1 AFQVPYTIQDDAR
14 QHVFWMQ
21 RFIDPELFPSDP
33 IADYYQSV
41 APAGIRTL
49 YRFLAWLGGSPIL
62 ASKLIPPV
70 LFVLDAALAY
80 WLCLAIIPIPAAAF
94 SAALLL
100 SQALAM
106 NDAVFS
112 GTAKGFTYVC
122 GLSVLLCLTRGW
134 LWPFLLAI
142 ALQSLFYPQLVLIF
156 AVMLLLGLVERSSD
170 GIQSSWLVL
179 RSLGLRWC
187 QSRKLRVMCLNG
199 FAVAV
204 VVMLPF
210 LLSEN
215 EFGPTVTF
223 EQARA
228 MPEFFSGGRVPFFYD
243 DDPLRFWLHGRGG
256 LRINS
261 ILTPATNV
269 LGLSLPL
276 LLCFPRQFPL
286 LKGLTPAALW
296 IPRLA
301 IACLAWFVAA
311 HLSLFTLYLPSRF
324 TEHTL
329 RVVMTLCAGIA
340 IAAVVDAAMQGAAR
354 GWGKSALGRV
364 KALLLLPIAGAFTA
378 LLLFYP
384 ALTSGFPFP
393 SYRVGTNPELY
404 KFFLAQPKDTAIAS
418 LSHEGS
424 FIPTFARRSVL
435 VDREFSIPYHTGYYR
450 QIRQRASDLV
460 VAQYSLAPEEL
471 QQAIAKYDIDFWLL
485 DRNAFNVEM
494 VQGNSWLQQFQP
506 AATAAAANL
515 RSGDPVVLATLRDSC
530 TVFESGSQ
538 IVIDANCVTQ
548 HL

>member
-1 AFQVPYTIQDDAR
+1 MGGKTVLETVGKGIEDIRRSLFVPGTKWTSPHVRFWLLVSVLFGLGFSVMGLLEAFQVPYTIQDDAR

-41 APAGIRTL
+41 APAGVRTL
-49 YRFLAWLGGSPIL
+49 YRFLAWLGVSPIL

-70 LFVLDAALAY
+70 LFVLDAVLAY

-187 QSRKLRVMCLNG
+187 QSRKLRVMCLSG

-256 LRINS
+256 
-261 ILTPATNV
+261 
-269 LGLSLPL
+269 
-276 LLCFPRQFPL
+276 
-286 LKGLTPAALW
+286 
-296 IPRLA
+296 
-301 IACLAWFVAA
+301 AA
-311 HLSLFTLYLPSRF
+311 HQQYLDPR
-324 TEHTL
+324 HQ
-329 RVVMTLCAGIA
+329 RAGLEFA
-340 IAAVVDAAMQGAAR
+340 AAVVFPSPVSPPEGVNPRRSLDSPTGDRLFGLVCCGPSFAVYALFAQSIHRAHVAR
-354 GWGKSALGRV
+354 GDDSLRGYCNSGGGGCGD
-364 KALLLLPIAGAFTA
+364 AGG
-378 LLLFYP
+378 
-384 ALTSGFPFP
+384 SEW
-393 SYRVGTNPELY
+393 VGEIG
-404 KFFLAQPKDTAIAS
+404 A
-418 LSHEGS
+418 
-424 FIPTFARRSVL
+424 
-435 VDREFSIPYHTGYYR
+435 
-450 QIRQRASDLV
+450 RASESGPLIADRWCFHGPV
-460 VAQYSLAPEEL
+460 VALSRV
-471 QQAIAKYDIDFWLL
+471 DFRVPLPQL
-485 DRNAFNVEM
+485 
-494 VQGNSWLQQFQP
+494 
-506 AATAAAANL
+506 
-515 RSGDPVVLATLRDSC
+515 
-530 TVFESGSQ
+530 
-538 IVIDANCVTQ
+538 
-548 HL
+548 